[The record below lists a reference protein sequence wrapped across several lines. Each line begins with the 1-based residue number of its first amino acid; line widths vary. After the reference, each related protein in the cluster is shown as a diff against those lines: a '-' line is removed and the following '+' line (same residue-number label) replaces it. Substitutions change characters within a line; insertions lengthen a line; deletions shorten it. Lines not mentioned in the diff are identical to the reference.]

1 MVYKRVTQWLDLW
14 AELPCI
20 KLCCGGA
27 GIYNVHVQERH
38 LKYILL
44 SRSAKYC
51 EEILCRGNNVMSL
64 KVRILKF
71 SFHMTWR
78 SQISGCYQGQCLILS
93 DNTLLSVFDFR
104 IIHSLIQ

>member
-1 MVYKRVTQWLDLW
+1 MGKKAVKGLKDAFVNRRYMYTKRVPFLPNMVYKRVTQWLDLW

-44 SRSAKYC
+44 SRWQNIVK
-51 EEILCRGNNVMSL
+51 
-64 KVRILKF
+64 KF
-71 SFHMTWR
+71 YVEVTM
-78 SQISGCYQGQCLILS
+78 L
-93 DNTLLSVFDFR
+93 
-104 IIHSLIQ
+104 